1 MDCPNIGNYCSVEG
15 DNFAAKK
22 LVYRRGYG
30 NILTSVITKNN
41 VKSEISDF
49 NRLQPLTAP
58 FGTHLPPTS
67 DPVFVLK
74 NPETVIGWDRKQ
86 KPPVASY
93 QNHQLGKI
101 VTQDSTLPNPK
112 VEDY

>member
-1 MDCPNIGNYCSVEG
+1 MDCPTIDNYCSVVN

-30 NILTSVITKNN
+30 NILTSVVTKNN

-58 FGTHLPPTS
+58 FGTHLPPTA

-86 KPPVASY
+86 KAPVASY